1 MNSIIRKTED
11 TIRSIREYELEKD
24 LFLIQNKSDTYKNLE
39 LSFSKK
45 NLCHFII
52 KKEVEEHTEYILQKE
67 ADICIGFITSEK
79 CKLYIYFKKNKN
91 DTNLFYYETIT
102 CSIGKNNLLQN
113 FLYFGTS
120 PNYYHDFYIKSDK
133 NVELKI
139 IYTFLQNDIRSFIC
153 QNNIQL

>member
-1 MNSIIRKTED
+1 MYSIVRKTED
-11 TIRSIREYELEKD
+11 TIRSIREYELDKD
-24 LFLIQNKSDTYKNLE
+24 LFLIQNKSETFKNLE

-52 KKEVEEHTEYILQKE
+52 KKNFEEGTEYKLLKE

-79 CKLYIYFKKNKN
+79 CKLSIYFKNNSKI
-91 DTNLFYYETIT
+91 YYFENIS
-102 CSIGKNNLLQN
+102 CSPGKNNLLQN

-120 PNYYHDFYIKSDK
+120 PNYYHDFFIKSDK
-133 NVELKI
+133 NIELKI